1 MRQIAIML
9 LASGI
14 AAAYSDT
21 ISAADEPTKAEAK
34 PDNELVG
41 TWKLVS
47 AKYNGQENKLPDGLT
62 MLKHVTPVQFM
73 WAIYDKDGKVE
84 SALGGPYTLN
94 GDKYD
99 ETPEYGFADTLDSLK
114 ELKGKIQSFTWK
126 IKGNKWYHDGKLS
139 SGVTIEEVWER
150 VEKK

>member
-1 MRQIAIML
+1 MRQIAIIL
-9 LASGI
+9 LAWGV
-14 AAAYSDT
+14 AVAFLPT
-21 ISAADEPTKAEAK
+21 CTAADEPEKAEAK

-47 AKYNGQENKLPDGLT
+47 AKYNGQENTLPEGIT
-62 MLKHVTPVQFM
+62 MLKHVTTAQFM
-73 WAIYDKDGKVE
+73 WAIYDKDGKIE
-84 SALGGPYTLN
+84 SALGGPYTLK

-99 ETPEYGFADTLDSLK
+99 ETPEYGLADTLESLK
-114 ELKGKIQSFTWK
+114 DLKGKAQSFTWK
-126 IKGNKWYHDGKLS
+126 VKGNKWYHDGKLS

>member
-1 MRQIAIML
+1 MRQIAIIL
-9 LASGI
+9 LALGI
-14 AAAYSDT
+14 AAAFSPT
-21 ISAADEPTKAEAK
+21 CSAADEPEKAEAK

-47 AKYNGQENKLPDGLT
+47 AKYNGQENKLPEGIT
-62 MLKHVTPVQFM
+62 MLKHITPVQFM

-84 SALGGPYTLN
+84 SALGGPYTLK
-94 GDKYD
+94 GDKYE
-99 ETPEYGFADTLDSLK
+99 ETPEYGLADTLDSLK
-114 ELKGKIQSFTWK
+114 DLKGKIQSFTWK